1 MRLLL
6 HCIILILVVAVV
18 HASAQSLEKAFPSSF
33 SVTVT
38 NPLTTDREGVLIVIS
53 PEQLARAAKK
63 FNSKAFVVLDGE
75 TEIPSQYNHA
85 DPDHKGIVFVLD
97 KLAASESRKVTV
109 RFHAKASIERNY
121 PRRAQAELS
130 HRTGGAW
137 QNREYIGGD
146 FKNVDYLR
154 VPPEHKDHSWF
165 IRYEG
170 PGWESDKVG
179 YRFYLDQ
186 RNATD
191 VFGKK
196 TSDMVL
202 QQVGLDGFDSY
213 HNPQP
218 WGMDVM
224 KVGKSLGVGSIGS
237 LVDGAITRV
246 ERTDSVDCRI
256 TENGAVYASILTR
269 YFGWQVGDKKHDLRS
284 RLSIH
289 GGTRLT
295 HGILDITNDPAN
307 IATGIVKDKAAKLF
321 TSGGDHQHWAYLA
334 TYGKQSL
341 NDDHLGLAVFF
352 RPGDIVEMPDNE
364 FSHVVTLHPANGRL
378 HYYFLGSWEGEPGG
392 IRDETAFLDYVRDVA
407 AALANPVTIDI
418 E

>member
-1 MRLLL
+1 MRLLT
-6 HCIILILVVAVV
+6 HCSILLLVIAGA
-18 HASAQSLEKAFPSSF
+18 HASAQSLEKTFPSSF

-38 NPLTTDREGVLIVIS
+38 NPLKADREGVLIVIS
-53 PEQLARAAKK
+53 PEQIARAAKK
-63 FNSKAFVVLDGE
+63 FNSKAFVVMDGG
-75 TEIPSQYNHA
+75 TEIASQYNHA

-109 RFHAKASIERNY
+109 RFHAKSSIERNY

-237 LVDGAITRV
+237 FVDGSAIRV
-246 ERTDSVDCRI
+246 EKTDSVDCRI
-256 TENGAVYASILTR
+256 TENGAVYASIVTR
-269 YFGWQVGDKKHDLRS
+269 YFGWQVGSKKHDVLS

-295 HGILDITNDPAN
+295 HGILDTSNDPAN
-307 IATGIVKDKAAKLF
+307 MATGIVKDNAAKLF
-321 TSGGDHQHWAYLA
+321 TSRGDHQHWAYLA

-341 NDDHLGLAVFF
+341 NNDNLGLAVFF
-352 RPGDIVEMPDNE
+352 RPGDVIDFTEDK
-364 FSHVVTLHPANGRL
+364 FSHVVTLRPENGRL
-378 HYYFLGSWEGEPGG
+378 HYYFSGAWEGEPGG
-392 IRDETAFLDYVRDVA
+392 ILDEGAFLEYLGRVA
-407 AALANPVTIDI
+407 AELANPVTIAI
-418 E
+418 K